1 MTTKTYKRVCKNRTS
16 KEDLKQVISES
27 GEEEKMS
34 YLYVTENNAKIG
46 VAENYAYAEC
56 KDGMTVKIPFETL
69 ESINVFGNAQISTQC
84 IQKCLVKGIPIS
96 YYSRGGSYFGR
107 LHSTGHVKVERQR
120 IQAALLHSE
129 LALALSKK
137 IIISKIHNQI
147 IVLKRY
153 ARSKCVDLSDECR
166 AVKEMQNH
174 IETCKTIPQIMGYEG
189 NAARIYFKCLGM
201 LVEPAFSFEK
211 RSRRPPKDAFN
222 SMLSLGYS
230 ILMNEIYGKIENRG
244 LHPYFGFLHED
255 RENHPTL
262 ASDLMEE
269 WRAVIVDSLVMS
281 LVNGHEIKSEHF
293 MKSTD
298 DSGVYLTK
306 EGMSI
311 FIQKIEK
318 KLRQDMKYL
327 EYIDYAVPF
336 RRAMELQINS
346 FIQAIEKQDESYYH
360 PIWIR

>member
-1 MTTKTYKRVCKNRTS
+1 MIFVPR
-16 KEDLKQVISES
+16 
-27 GEEEKMS
+27 EEERMS

-46 VAENYAYAEC
+46 VAENYVYAEY
-56 KDGMTVKIPFETL
+56 KDGMIVKIPIETL
-69 ESINVFGNAQISTQC
+69 ESIAVFGHAQISTQC
-84 IQKCLVKGIPIS
+84 IQTCLTKGIPIS
-96 YYSRGGSYFGR
+96 YYSKGGSYFGR

-120 IQAALLHSE
+120 IQARLLHSD
-129 LALALSKK
+129 LALTLSKK
-137 IIISKIHNQI
+137 IVTSKIHNQI

-153 ARSKCVDLSDECR
+153 ARSRNVDLSDEY
-166 AVKEMQNH
+166 KEIKSMQNH
-174 IETCKTIPQIMGYEG
+174 IEKCDSIPQIMGYEG
-189 NAARIYFKCLGM
+189 NAARIYFKCLGI
-201 LVEPAFSFEK
+201 LVEPIFAFEK

-244 LHPYFGFLHED
+244 LHPYFGFMHAD

-281 LVNGHEIKSEHF
+281 LVNGHEIKSGHF
-293 MKSTD
+293 VKGID
-298 DSGVYLTK
+298 DEGVYLTK
-306 EGMSI
+306 EGMNL

-318 KLRQDMKYL
+318 KLRQEMKYL
-327 EYIDYAVPF
+327 EYIDYAVSF

-346 FIQAIEKQDESYYH
+346 FILAIEKEDVNYYH

>member
-1 MTTKTYKRVCKNRTS
+1 
-16 KEDLKQVISES
+16 
-27 GEEEKMS
+27 MS
-34 YLYVTENNAKIG
+34 YLYVTESNAEIG
-46 VAENYAYAEC
+46 VADNYAYAKY
-56 KDGMTVKIPFETL
+56 KDGMVVKIPLETL
-69 ESINVFGNAQISTQC
+69 ESINVFGHAQISTQC
-84 IQKCLVKGIPIS
+84 IQKCLIKGIPIS
-96 YYSRGGSYFGR
+96 YYSKGGSYFGR

-120 IQAALLHSE
+120 IQAGLIHTDLS
-129 LALALSKK
+129 LALSKK
-137 IIISKIHNQI
+137 IIISKIHNQMV
-147 IVLKRY
+147 VLKRY
-153 ARSKCVDLSDECR
+153 ARSKGVDLSGECS
-166 AVKEMQNH
+166 AIKGLQNH
-174 IETCKTIPQIMGYEG
+174 VETCKTIPQIMGYEG

-244 LHPYFGFLHED
+244 LNPYFGFMHED

-262 ASDLMEE
+262 ASDFLEE

-281 LVNGHEIKSEHF
+281 LVNGHEIKPEHF
-293 MKSTD
+293 VNGLD
-298 DSGVYLTK
+298 DPGIYLTK

-318 KLRQDMKYL
+318 KLRQEMKYL
-327 EYIDYAVPF
+327 EYIDYAVSF
-336 RRAMELQINS
+336 RRALELQINS
-346 FIQAIEKQDESYYH
+346 FIQAMEKGDESYYH